1 MTAAFWTEHSPRS
14 TLPSWVACLGKFPS
28 DWCDLLGRRGSSRG
42 EGYVR
47 THRAR
52 VHLMQEAV
60 SENFRSCA
68 SPHALYD
75 EQALFTELR
84 DFLEKKE
91 VDEAMQE
98 VQIGNLTLDGDGV
111 PLAEAAVENPPDVGT
126 VSDEEEVKVVQV
138 SKHSKDV
145 TAASGSLK
153 GMFVV
158 GISGRIRR
166 LHQVGRC
173 HRVPGVDYA
182 RYEVIGPTEPPAH
195 MYTARCGHCWSK
207 KEKAASS
214 RTPTAESSSTSCSS
228 SSSASE

>member
-1 MTAAFWTEHSPRS
+1 MR
-14 TLPSWVACLGKFPS
+14 
-28 DWCDLLGRRGSSRG
+28 
-42 EGYVR
+42 
-47 THRAR
+47 
-52 VHLMQEAV
+52 
-60 SENFRSCA
+60 
-68 SPHALYD
+68 
-75 EQALFTELR
+75 
-84 DFLEKKE
+84 
-91 VDEAMQE
+91 E